1 MQNGNSK
8 TRSSSNVVSAMWRM
22 IKNPRK
28 TIRRLFTAAVLAV
41 VLSGNTGCF
50 LPIYDADPAVRA
62 RQLIY
67 TSEDFRALREEW
79 HRFWFLDQPDHMTP
93 FRTHGG
99 II

>member
-1 MQNGNSK
+1 MSK
-8 TRSSSNVVSAMWRM
+8 NKKPKRNLMRRIMIAFMLAFALSSSV
-22 IKNPRK
+22 
-28 TIRRLFTAAVLAV
+28 
-41 VLSGNTGCF
+41 GCF

-67 TSEDFRALREEW
+67 TAEDLRALREEW

-93 FRTHGG
+93 LRTHGG